1 VRAVASATISRS
13 EMTASRVALRSPH
26 CDRLSALDA
35 RVEGLRVQQMI
46 GRGGVGG
53 CQQGSQPPNIQQVAL
68 DLEKQLLELGQ
79 VIHVSQ
85 TTSAGKSPAVQNC
98 TLPRLRL
105 GLSIGLSYGDGG
117 EPGWEVERPMRAD
130 PPFANPMVSNSG
142 STLADVGCV
151 NATLKKQR
159 LDECHDVGA

>member
-1 VRAVASATISRS
+1 VRAVASATISLS

-35 RVEGLRVQQMI
+35 RVEGFRVQQMI
-46 GRGGVGG
+46 GGGGVGG

-68 DLEKQLLELGQ
+68 DLENQLLELGQ

-105 GLSIGLSYGDGG
+105 GACPSDCVTVMAEKRSGGRAPDARTSAVREADGLEQRFDVCRCGMRERNAAKAEIG
-117 EPGWEVERPMRAD
+117 WMA
-130 PPFANPMVSNSG
+130 
-142 STLADVGCV
+142 
-151 NATLKKQR
+151 
-159 LDECHDVGA
+159 